1 MCTERERERERE
13 RTIQIMLIYKIML
26 GFLVRGIVL
35 SFHIV
40 QAQSLILFK
49 APLVVLNGHMGVSI
63 RSIHILK
70 GGGGGGGGT
79 HILKGGGGGAGS
91 GTHILK
97 GRGGHTF

>member
-1 MCTERERERERE
+1 
-13 RTIQIMLIYKIML
+13 MLIYKIML
-26 GFLVRGIVL
+26 GFLIRGIVL

-70 GGGGGGGGT
+70 GGGAGSGT
-79 HILKGGGGGAGS
+79 HILKGRGGGGAGS

-97 GRGGHTF
+97 GRGGGQDQGHTF